1 MCDYK
6 VIQSE
11 LACAVKSNENQLGRN
26 FTASISLAPNI
37 SCNRGKKN
45 TASFRL
51 LPPTKCQRPGSVGIQ
66 ANRMAIIMHH
76 PLVPVARL
84 K

>member
-11 LACAVKSNENQLGRN
+11 LACAVKLNENQLGRN

-37 SCNRGKKN
+37 SCNRGKKKYGIVQ
-45 TASFRL
+45 ASTPDTVPASWL
-51 LPPTKCQRPGSVGIQ
+51 GTQ
-66 ANRMAIIMHH
+66 ANRMAISMHH
-76 PLVPVARL
+76 LLVPVARL